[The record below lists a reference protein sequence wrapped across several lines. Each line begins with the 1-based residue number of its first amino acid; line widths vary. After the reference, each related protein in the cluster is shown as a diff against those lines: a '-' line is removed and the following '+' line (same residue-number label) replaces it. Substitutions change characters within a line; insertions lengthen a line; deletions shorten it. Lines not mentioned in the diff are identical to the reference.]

1 MKTVNGKLCYEDNCV
16 INLEIIKDAFD
27 VCDRT
32 KKAKKQ
38 FKEVFE
44 KMGIVVPDESKII
57 EYPEILLRWFENEYS
72 NIGTDKQD

>member
-27 VCDRT
+27 VCDRA
-32 KKAKKQ
+32 KEAKKQ

-44 KMGIVVPDESKII
+44 KMGIVVSDESKII

>member
-32 KKAKKQ
+32 KEAKKQ
-38 FKEVFE
+38 FKEVFK
-44 KMGIVVPDESKII
+44 KMGIVVPEESKII
-57 EYPEILLRWFENEYS
+57 EYPEMLLRWFENEYS
-72 NIGTDKQD
+72 NIRTDKQD